1 MDNVTIEVIEQVNE
15 VALTIVEGGPQGP
28 AGEDGEDAVGITQ
41 LAAIYVSKAGND
53 ANAGNSNSLPKLT
66 LASAITAASAL
77 ITAGAAGVRIEVVD
91 GGTYTETA
99 ITIPTTVHL
108 FAPAATFIGQVSIA
122 ANATF
127 KVDKHFASANNQT
140 TVQHEGGSNGAAIYF
155 ANILDGRGVAGTLT
169 GVKNIRNVG
178 GGGKNLFVH
187 VGILFVGA
195 SGVGIGDVSSGDAG
209 HIHFF
214 CPDIYLAGNNAIGIL
229 GSSQGAGSSNIVGY
243 TDHILETGTPTGTV
257 GISLIAAG
265 AAVKI
270 VAAEIIADT
279 AYSITAGSLHI
290 SCPKITGT
298 RTGTPVNRLLGT
310 ADSAADLPFTPATA
324 GNWNTAPTT
333 TAAALNELAAR
344 IKTIE
349 GL

>member
-1 MDNVTIEVIEQVNE
+1 MDNITIEVIEQVDE
-15 VALTIVEGGPQGP
+15 VSLNIVEGGPQGP
-28 AGEDGEDAVGITQ
+28 EGPQGPAGADITQ
-41 LAAIYVSKAGND
+41 LAAIYVSKSGDD
-53 ANAGNSNSLPKLT
+53 ANVGNSNSLPKLT
-66 LASAITAASAL
+66 FSSAITAASAL
-77 ITAGAAGVRIEVVD
+77 IVAGAAGVRIEVVD
-91 GGTYTETA
+91 GGTYTEA
-99 ITIPTTVHL
+99 DITIPTGIHL

-127 KVDKHFASANNQT
+127 KVDKHFASANNQN

-155 ANILDGRGVAGTLT
+155 ANILDGRGESGTLT

-187 VGILFVGA
+187 VGILYVGEN
-195 SGVGIGDVSSGDAG
+195 GVGIGDVSSGDAG
-209 HIHFF
+209 HIHFS

-243 TDHILETGTPTGTV
+243 TDHILETGTPTGTI
-257 GISLIAAG
+257 GIMLTASG
-265 AAVKI
+265 AAIKI
-270 VAAEIIADT
+270 TASEIIADT
-279 AYSITAGSLHI
+279 AYSITTGSLYI

-310 ADSAADLPFTPATA
+310 ADSAVDLSFTPDTPTD
-324 GNWNTAPTT
+324 WNTAPTT
-333 TAAALNELAAR
+333 TSAALNELAAR

-349 GL
+349 GV